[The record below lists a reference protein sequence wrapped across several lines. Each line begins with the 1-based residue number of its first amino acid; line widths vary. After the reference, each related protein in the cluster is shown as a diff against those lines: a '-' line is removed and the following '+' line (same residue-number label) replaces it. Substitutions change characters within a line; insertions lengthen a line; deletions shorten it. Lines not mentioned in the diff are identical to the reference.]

1 MHPAIHVKLKKTC
14 SIESGHLFSLLHG
27 PFLMLMCPLFQQW
40 TGLSMGTQIDL
51 WVCSIFS
58 YMSMERDN
66 QRYCPLLA
74 IRRKC
79 RFKTFPPDTKDCYRT
94 YGFLLFITEI
104 ISVQSQYYWFFS
116 VCIYLLVCKL
126 YKWTLQCSIAL
137 KLTLIVSLLG
147 FNYMCC
153 WANYLRI

>member
-1 MHPAIHVKLKKTC
+1 MAGPKASNQNIAQSITLPLLACLPTIVHPSARCFTWMHPAIHVKLKKTC

-94 YGFLLFITEI
+94 VTLLFITEI
-104 ISVQSQYYWFFS
+104 ISVQSQYY
-116 VCIYLLVCKL
+116 
-126 YKWTLQCSIAL
+126 
-137 KLTLIVSLLG
+137 
-147 FNYMCC
+147 
-153 WANYLRI
+153 

>member
-1 MHPAIHVKLKKTC
+1 MEMHPAIHVKLKKTC

-94 YGFLLFITEI
+94 YGYSAVYHRNHISSKPILLI
-104 ISVQSQYYWFFS
+104 FFS
-116 VCIYLLVCKL
+116 LHIFIGL
-126 YKWTLQCSIAL
+126 
-137 KLTLIVSLLG
+137 
-147 FNYMCC
+147 
-153 WANYLRI
+153 